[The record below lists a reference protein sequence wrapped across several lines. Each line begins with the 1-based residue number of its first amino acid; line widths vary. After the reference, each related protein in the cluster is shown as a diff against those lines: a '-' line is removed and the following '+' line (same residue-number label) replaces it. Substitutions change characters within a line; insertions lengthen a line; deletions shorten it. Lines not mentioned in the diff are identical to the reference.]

1 MSLNQVSN
9 QHLLFKSHL
18 EDCIKMRTVFQGDK
32 AIKANAKTYV
42 PKNKGVSD
50 EDYNAIIQRSVFENF
65 TEATAKGISGLIFA
79 KEPTISVPTSL
90 EILKD
95 NIDMDDNTIVD
106 LSQNIVN
113 ELMEV
118 GRCGLLIDVPNI
130 DTTGMTKPQTDALN
144 IRAFM
149 KLYKSETIINWRYE
163 SINSVNKL
171 TLLVLHE
178 VYEDWTDD
186 FTAEYKN
193 RYRVYKLI
201 KNVCNVA
208 VYEEKRVANKK
219 EKDFIAT
226 MEFKPVMA
234 NKKKINYIPFIPL
247 TYKDISIVPTK
258 PPLMDIADININY
271 YGVAVERRN
280 VIHFVGNPF
289 FMGKGINTRDDKGN
303 TLTITLGS
311 SIAQIFQEVNAD
323 MKIVETQGTGLAFN
337 ESYLNDCKVTM
348 AALGARLLVDDAKAQ
363 ISENTMQMK
372 TAGYRATIMQI
383 ANTASR
389 AITQAL
395 KIIAEWENQ
404 NPDEVKLE
412 LNTDYNLSEM
422 DAQTITALVTAWQ
435 TGAIRKEDM
444 FHKFQKGE
452 IIESGISFD
461 DYNSNLEIT
470 APTL

>member
-9 QHLLFKSHL
+9 QHSLFKSHL

-79 KEPTISVPTSL
+79 KEPTVSVPASL
-90 EILKD
+90 EILKE
-95 NIDMDDNTIVD
+95 NIDMDDNAIVD

-144 IRAFM
+144 IRAFT

-163 SINSVNKL
+163 AINSVNKL

-178 VYEDWTDD
+178 VYEDWTDR
-186 FTAEYKN
+186 FTSTLKN
-193 RYRVYKLI
+193 RYRVYSLI
-201 KNVCNVA
+201 DNICYVEVF
-208 VYEEKRVANKK
+208 EENDKTFNN
-219 EKDFIAT
+219 T
-226 MEFKPVMA
+226 MKMKQVIV
-234 NKKKINYIPFIPL
+234 KGSTINYIPFIPL
-247 TYKDISIVPTK
+247 TYKDISIIPVK
-258 PPLMDIADININY
+258 PPLMDIANINLNY

-303 TLTITLGS
+303 ALTITLGS

-337 ESYLNDCKVTM
+337 ESYLNDCKSTM
-348 AALGARLLVDDAKAQ
+348 AALGARLLVPEANAQ

-372 TAGYRATIMQI
+372 TAGYRSTIMQI

-389 AITQAL
+389 AITQSL
-395 KIIAEWENQ
+395 KIIAEWEGQ

-422 DAQTITALVTAWQ
+422 DAQTITALITAWQ
-435 TGAIRKEDM
+435 TGAIRQEDM
-444 FHKFQKGE
+444 FKKLQKGE
-452 IIESGISFD
+452 VIESDISFD
-461 DYNSNLEIT
+461 DYKSNLEVASPI
-470 APTL
+470 L

>member
-1 MSLNQVSN
+1 MSVKASN
-9 QHLLFKSHL
+9 QHLLFKEHL
-18 EDCIKMRTVFQGDK
+18 KDCIKIRMVFEGDK
-32 AIKANAKTYV
+32 AVKANAKTHF
-42 PKNKGVSD
+42 PPNEGVSD
-50 EDYNAIIQRSVFENF
+50 KTYDAIIQRSVFENF

-79 KEPTISVPTSL
+79 KEPTISLPASL
-90 EILKD
+90 ELLKD

-113 ELMEV
+113 ELIEV

-130 DTTGMTKPQTDALN
+130 DTKGMSKPQTDALN
-144 IRAFM
+144 IRAFT

-201 KNVCNVA
+201 NNVCNVA
-208 VYEEKRVANKK
+208 VYEEKDKT
-219 EKDFIAT
+219 FIAT

-234 NKKKINYIPFIPL
+234 NRKTINYIPFIPL
-247 TYKDISIVPTK
+247 TYKDISIIPVK
-258 PPLMDIADININY
+258 PPLMDIANINLNY

-289 FMGKGINTRDDKGN
+289 FMGSGINTRDDKGN
-303 TLTITLGS
+303 ALTITLGS
-311 SIAQIFQEVNAD
+311 SIAQIFQEPNAD

-337 ESYLNDCKVTM
+337 ESYLNDCKSTM
-348 AALGARLLVDDAKAQ
+348 AALGARLLVPEANAQ

-395 KIIAEWENQ
+395 KIIAEWEGQ

-435 TGAIRKEDM
+435 MGAIRQEDM
-444 FHKFQKGE
+444 FKKLQKGE
-452 IIESGISFD
+452 IIESQISFN
-461 DYNSNLEIT
+461 DYKSNLEVASPI
-470 APTL
+470 L

>member
-1 MSLNQVSN
+1 MSVNKVSN
-9 QHLLFKSHL
+9 QHLLFQSHL
-18 EDCIKMRTVFQGDK
+18 EDCIKMRTVFEGDK

-42 PKNKGVSD
+42 PKNKGVD
-50 EDYNAIIQRSVFENF
+50 IADYNAIIQRSVFENF

-79 KEPTISVPTSL
+79 KEPTISLPASL
-90 EILKD
+90 ELLKD

-144 IRAFM
+144 IRAFT

-171 TLLVLHE
+171 ALLVLHE
-178 VYEDWTDD
+178 VYEDWTDR
-186 FTAEYKN
+186 FTSTLKN
-193 RYRVYKLI
+193 RYRVYSLI
-201 KNVCNVA
+201 DNICYVEVF
-208 VYEEKRVANKK
+208 EENDKT
-219 EKDFIAT
+219 FINT
-226 MEFKPVMA
+226 MDMKPVIV
-234 NKKKINYIPFIPL
+234 KGSTINYIPFIPL
-247 TYKDISIVPTK
+247 TYKDISIIPVK
-258 PPLMDIADININY
+258 PPLMDIANINLNY

-303 TLTITLGS
+303 ALTITLGS

-337 ESYLNDCKVTM
+337 ESYLNDCKSTM
-348 AALGARLLVDDAKAQ
+348 AALGARLLVPEANAQ

-395 KIIAEWENQ
+395 KIIAEWEGTSKEQ
-404 NPDEVKLE
+404 VKEVKAE
-412 LNTDYNLSEM
+412 LNTDYSLSEM

-435 TGAIRKEDM
+435 MGAIRQEDM
-444 FHKFQKGE
+444 FKKLQKGE
-452 IIESGISFD
+452 IIESEISFD
-461 DYNSNLEIT
+461 DYKSNLEVT
-470 APTL
+470 APPL

>member
-1 MSLNQVSN
+1 MSVNKVST
-9 QHLLFKSHL
+9 QHLLFKAHI
-18 EDCIKMRTVFQGDK
+18 EDCIKMRTVFEGDK
-32 AIKANAKTYV
+32 AIKKNAETYV
-42 PKNKGVSD
+42 PKNKGVD
-50 EDYNAIIQRSVFENF
+50 KADYDAIIQRSVFENF

-79 KEPTISVPTSL
+79 KEPTISLPASL
-90 EILKD
+90 ELLKD

-144 IRAFM
+144 IRAFT

-171 TLLVLHE
+171 SLLVLHE

-186 FTAEYKN
+186 FTSEYKN

-201 KNVCNVA
+201 DNVCNVA
-208 VYEEKRVANKK
+208 VYEEKDKT
-219 EKDFIAT
+219 FIAT

-234 NKKKINYIPFIPL
+234 NRKTINYIPFISL
-247 TYKDISIVPTK
+247 TYKDISIIPVK
-258 PPLMDIADININY
+258 PPLMDIANINLNY

-303 TLTITLGS
+303 ALTITLGS
-311 SIAQIFQEVNAD
+311 SIAQIFQEPNAD

-337 ESYLNDCKVTM
+337 ESYLNDCKSTM
-348 AALGARLLVDDAKAQ
+348 AALGARLLVPEANAQ

-395 KIIAEWENQ
+395 KIIAEWEGQ
-404 NPDEVKLE
+404 NPDEVTLE

-422 DAQTITALVTAWQ
+422 DAQTITALVQAWQ
-435 TGAIRKEDM
+435 TGAIRQEDM
-444 FHKFQKGE
+444 FKKLQKGE
-452 IIESGISFD
+452 IIESEISFD
-461 DYNSNLEIT
+461 DYKNNLEVASPI
-470 APTL
+470 L

>member
-1 MSLNQVSN
+1 MSINKVNN
-9 QHLLFKSHL
+9 QHLLFKEHL
-18 EDCIKMRTVFQGDK
+18 KDCIKIRMVFEGDK
-32 AIKANAKTYV
+32 AVKANAKTHF
-42 PKNKGVSD
+42 PPNEGVSD
-50 EDYNAIIQRSVFENF
+50 KTYNAIIQRSVFENF

-79 KEPTISVPTSL
+79 KEPTISLPTSL
-90 EILKD
+90 ELLKD

-144 IRAFM
+144 IRAFT

-171 TLLVLHE
+171 ILLVLHE
-178 VYEDWTDD
+178 VYEDWTDR
-186 FTAEYKN
+186 FTSTLKN
-193 RYRVYKLI
+193 RYRVYSLI
-201 KNVCNVA
+201 DNVCYVE
-208 VYEEKRVANKK
+208 VYEQNDKVFEN
-219 EKDFIAT
+219 T
-226 MEFKPVMA
+226 MEMKLV
-234 NKKKINYIPFIPL
+234 IVRGSTLNYIPFIPL
-247 TYKDISIVPTK
+247 TYKDISIIPVK
-258 PPLMDIADININY
+258 PPLMDIANINLNY

-289 FMGKGINTRDDKGN
+289 FMGKGINTRDSAGN
-303 TLTITLGS
+303 DLTITLGS
-311 SIAQIFQEVNAD
+311 SIAQIFQEPNAD

-337 ESYLNDCKVTM
+337 ESYLNDCKSTM
-348 AALGARLLVDDAKAQ
+348 AALGARLLVPEANAQ

-395 KIIAEWENQ
+395 KIIAEWEGTSKEQ
-404 NPDEVKLE
+404 VKEVKLE

-435 TGAIRKEDM
+435 TGAIRQEDM
-444 FHKFQKGE
+444 FKKLQKGE
-452 IIESGISFD
+452 IIESGVSFE
-461 DYNSNLEIT
+461 DYQSTLEVSEPI
-470 APTL
+470 L

>member
-1 MSLNQVSN
+1 MSVNKVSN
-9 QHLLFKSHL
+9 QHLLFQSHL
-18 EDCIKMRTVFQGDK
+18 EDCIKMRTVFEGDK
-32 AIKANAKTYV
+32 AIKKNAETYV
-42 PKNKGVSD
+42 PRNKGVD
-50 EDYNAIIQRSVFENF
+50 IEDYNAIIQRSVFENF

-79 KEPTISVPTSL
+79 KEPTISLPASL
-90 EILKD
+90 ELLKE

-118 GRCGLLIDVPNI
+118 GRCGLLIDVPNV
-130 DTTGMTKPQTDALN
+130 DTREMSKPETDALN
-144 IRAFM
+144 IRAFT

-193 RYRVYKLI
+193 RYRVYRLI
-201 KNVCNVA
+201 NNVCNVA
-208 VYEEKRVANKK
+208 VYEEKDKT
-219 EKDFIAT
+219 FIAT

-234 NKKKINYIPFIPL
+234 NRKTINYIPFIPL
-247 TYKDISIVPTK
+247 TYKDISIIPVK
-258 PPLMDIADININY
+258 PPLMDIANINLNY

-289 FMGKGINTRDDKGN
+289 FMGSGINTRDDKGN
-303 TLTITLGS
+303 ALTITLGS

-337 ESYLNDCKVTM
+337 ESYLNDCKSTM
-348 AALGARLLVDDAKAQ
+348 AALGARLLVPEANAQ

-395 KIIAEWENQ
+395 KIIAEWEGQ

-435 TGAIRKEDM
+435 AGAIRQEDM
-444 FHKFQKGE
+444 FKKLQKGE
-452 IIESGISFD
+452 IIEGEISFD
-461 DYNSNLEIT
+461 DYKSNLEVSSPI
-470 APTL
+470 L

>member
-1 MSLNQVSN
+1 MSVNKVSN

-18 EDCIKMRTVFQGDK
+18 EDCIKMRTVFEGDK
-32 AIKANAKTYV
+32 AIKKNAETYV
-42 PKNKGVSD
+42 PKNKGVD
-50 EDYNAIIQRSVFENF
+50 IADYNAIIQRSVFENF

-79 KEPTISVPTSL
+79 KEPTISLPASL
-90 EILKD
+90 EPLKD

-130 DTTGMTKPQTDALN
+130 DTTGMTKPQTDDLN
-144 IRAFM
+144 IRAFT

-178 VYEDWTDD
+178 VYEDWTDR
-186 FTAEYKN
+186 FTSTLKN
-193 RYRVYKLI
+193 RYRVYSLK
-201 KNVCNVA
+201 KNVCCVE
-208 VYEEKRVANKK
+208 VFEENDKHFDSIMK
-219 EKDFIAT
+219 EKEVKVNGKT
-226 MEFKPVMA
+226 
-234 NKKKINYIPFIPL
+234 INYIPFIPL
-247 TYKDISIVPTK
+247 TYKDISIIPVK
-258 PPLMDIADININY
+258 PPLMDIANINLNY

-289 FMGKGINTRDDKGN
+289 FMGSGINTRDDKGN
-303 TLTITLGS
+303 ALTITLGS

-337 ESYLNDCKVTM
+337 ESYLKDCKSTM
-348 AALGARLLVDDAKAQ
+348 AALGARLLVPEANAQ
-363 ISENTMQMK
+363 VSENTMQMK

-383 ANTASR
+383 ANTSSR

-395 KIIAEWENQ
+395 KIIAEWEGQ

-435 TGAIRKEDM
+435 TGAIRQEDM
-444 FHKFQKGE
+444 FKKLQKGE
-452 IIESGISFD
+452 IIESDISFD
-461 DYNSNLEIT
+461 DYKSNLEI
-470 APTL
+470 ASPIL

>member
-1 MSLNQVSN
+1 MSVNKVSN
-9 QHLLFKSHL
+9 QHLLFQSHL

-50 EDYNAIIQRSVFENF
+50 DDYNAIIQRSVFENF

-79 KEPTISVPTSL
+79 KEPTISLPTSL
-90 EILKD
+90 ELLKD

-178 VYEDWTDD
+178 VYEDWTDR
-186 FTAEYKN
+186 FTSTLKN
-193 RYRVYKLI
+193 RYRVYSLI
-201 KNVCNVA
+201 DNVCYVE
-208 VYEEKRVANKK
+208 VFEENDKSFNN
-219 EKDFIAT
+219 T
-226 MEFKPVMA
+226 MDMKPVIV
-234 NKKKINYIPFIPL
+234 KGSTLNYIPFIPL
-247 TYKDISIVPTK
+247 TYKDISIIPVK
-258 PPLMDIADININY
+258 PPLMDIANINLNY

-303 TLTITLGS
+303 ALTITLGS

-337 ESYLNDCKVTM
+337 ESYLKDCKSTM
-348 AALGARLLVDDAKAQ
+348 AALGARLLVPEANAQ
-363 ISENTMQMK
+363 ISEKTTEMK

-389 AITQAL
+389 AITQAF
-395 KIIAEWENQ
+395 KIIAEWEGQ

-435 TGAIRKEDM
+435 TGAIRQEDM
-444 FHKFQKGE
+444 FKKLQKGE
-452 IIESGISFD
+452 IIESDISFD
-461 DYNSNLEIT
+461 DFKSNLEVASPI
-470 APTL
+470 L

>member
-1 MSLNQVSN
+1 MSVKVSN
-9 QHLLFKSHL
+9 QHLLFQSHF
-18 EDCIKMRTVFQGDK
+18 EDCIKMRTVFEGDK
-32 AIKANAKTYV
+32 AIKKNAETYV
-42 PKNKGVSD
+42 PKNKGVD
-50 EDYNAIIQRSVFENF
+50 IEDYNAIIQRSVFENF

-79 KEPTISVPTSL
+79 KEPTISLPASL
-90 EILKD
+90 ELLKD

-144 IRAFM
+144 IRAFT

-193 RYRVYKLI
+193 RYRVYRLI
-201 KNVCNVA
+201 NNVCNVA
-208 VYEEKRVANKK
+208 VYEEKDKT
-219 EKDFIAT
+219 FIAT

-234 NKKKINYIPFIPL
+234 NRKTINYIPFIPL
-247 TYKDISIVPTK
+247 TYKDISIIPVK
-258 PPLMDIADININY
+258 PPLMDIANINLNY

-289 FMGKGINTRDDKGN
+289 FMGSGINTRDSAGN
-303 TLTITLGS
+303 ELTITLGS
-311 SIAQIFQEVNAD
+311 SIAQIFQEPNAD
-323 MKIVETQGTGLAFN
+323 MKIVETQGTGLTFN
-337 ESYLNDCKVTM
+337 ESYLNDCKSTM
-348 AALGARLLVDDAKAQ
+348 AALGARLLVPEANSQ

-395 KIIAEWENQ
+395 KIIAEWEGQ

-435 TGAIRKEDM
+435 TGAIRQEDM
-444 FHKFQKGE
+444 FKKLQKGE
-452 IIESGISFD
+452 IIESEISFD
-461 DYNSNLEIT
+461 DFKSNLEVASPI
-470 APTL
+470 L

>member
-9 QHLLFKSHL
+9 QHLLFQSHL

-50 EDYNAIIQRSVFENF
+50 DDYNAIIQRSVFENF

-79 KEPTISVPTSL
+79 KEPTISLPASL
-90 EILKD
+90 ELLKD

-130 DTTGMTKPQTDALN
+130 DTKGMSKPQTDALN
-144 IRAFM
+144 IRAFT

-193 RYRVYKLI
+193 RYRVYRLI
-201 KNVCNVA
+201 NNVCNVA
-208 VYEEKRVANKK
+208 VYEEKDKT
-219 EKDFIAT
+219 FIAT

-234 NKKKINYIPFIPL
+234 NRKTINYIPFIPL
-247 TYKDISIVPTK
+247 TYKDISIIPVK
-258 PPLMDIADININY
+258 PPLMDIANINLNY

-303 TLTITLGS
+303 ALTITLGS
-311 SIAQIFQEVNAD
+311 SIAQIFQEPNAD

-337 ESYLNDCKVTM
+337 ESYLSDCKSTM
-348 AALGARLLVDDAKAQ
+348 AALGARLLVPEANAQ

-444 FHKFQKGE
+444 FLKFQKGE
-452 IIESGISFD
+452 IVESGISFE
-461 DYNSNLEIT
+461 DYNSNLEVT

>member
-1 MSLNQVSN
+1 MSVNKVSN
-9 QHLLFKSHL
+9 QHLLFQSHL
-18 EDCIKMRTVFQGDK
+18 EDCIKMRTVFEGDK
-32 AIKANAKTYV
+32 AIKKNAETYV
-42 PKNKGVSD
+42 PKNKGVD
-50 EDYNAIIQRSVFENF
+50 KADYDAIIQRSVFENF

-79 KEPTISVPTSL
+79 KEPTISLPASL
-90 EILKD
+90 ELLKD

-144 IRAFM
+144 IRAFT

-163 SINSVNKL
+163 AINSVNKL

-178 VYEDWTDD
+178 VYEDWTDR
-186 FTAEYKN
+186 FTSTLKN
-193 RYRVYKLI
+193 RYRVYSLI
-201 KNVCNVA
+201 DNVCYVE
-208 VYEEKRVANKK
+208 VFEENNKS
-219 EKDFIAT
+219 FINT
-226 MEFKPVMA
+226 MNIKPV
-234 NKKKINYIPFIPL
+234 IVRGSTLNYIPFISL
-247 TYKDISIVPTK
+247 TYKDISIIPVK
-258 PPLMDIADININY
+258 PPLMDIANINLNY

-303 TLTITLGS
+303 ALTITLGS
-311 SIAQIFQEVNAD
+311 SIAQIFQEPNAD
-323 MKIVETQGTGLAFN
+323 MKIVETQGTGLSFN
-337 ESYLNDCKVTM
+337 ESYLNDCKSTM
-348 AALGARLLVDDAKAQ
+348 AALGARLLVPEANAQ

-395 KIIAEWENQ
+395 KIIAEWEGQ

-422 DAQTITALVTAWQ
+422 DAQTITALVQAWQ
-435 TGAIRKEDM
+435 TGAIRQEDM
-444 FHKFQKGE
+444 FKKLQKGE
-452 IIESGISFD
+452 VIEGGVSFD
-461 DYNSNLEIT
+461 DYKSNLEVT
-470 APTL
+470 ALIL

>member
-1 MSLNQVSN
+1 MSVNKVSN
-9 QHLLFKSHL
+9 QHLLFQSHL
-18 EDCIKMRTVFQGDK
+18 DDCIKMRTVFEGDK
-32 AIKANAKTYV
+32 AIKKNAETYV
-42 PKNKGVSD
+42 PKNKGVD
-50 EDYNAIIQRSVFENF
+50 KADYNAIIQRSVFENF

-79 KEPTISVPTSL
+79 KEPTVSVPASL
-90 EILKD
+90 EILKE

-144 IRAFM
+144 IRAFT

-201 KNVCNVA
+201 NNICNVA
-208 VYEEKRVANKK
+208 VYEEKDKT
-219 EKDFIAT
+219 FIAT

-234 NKKKINYIPFIPL
+234 NRKTINYIPFIPL
-247 TYKDISIVPTK
+247 TYKNISIVPVK

-280 VIHFVGNPF
+280 VVHFVGNPF

-303 TLTITLGS
+303 ALTIALGS

-323 MKIVETQGTGLAFN
+323 MKIVETQGTGLSFN

-395 KIIAEWENQ
+395 KIIAEWEGQ
-404 NPDEVKLE
+404 NHDEVKLE

-422 DAQTITALVTAWQ
+422 DAQTITALVQAWQ
-435 TGAIRKEDM
+435 TGAIRQEDM
-444 FHKFQKGE
+444 FKKLQKGE
-452 IIESGISFD
+452 IIESEISFD
-461 DYNSNLEIT
+461 DYKSNLEV
-470 APTL
+470 ASPTL

>member
-1 MSLNQVSN
+1 MSVNKVSN
-9 QHLLFKSHL
+9 QHLLFKAHL
-18 EDCIKMRTVFQGDK
+18 EDCIKIRTVFEGDK
-32 AIKANAKTYV
+32 AIKANAETYV
-42 PKNKGVSD
+42 PKNTGVSD
-50 EDYNAIIQRSVFENF
+50 SDYNAIIQRSVFENF

-79 KEPTISVPTSL
+79 KEPTISLPASL
-90 EILKD
+90 ELLIE

-130 DTTGMTKPQTDALN
+130 DTKGMSKPQTDALN
-144 IRAFM
+144 IRAFT

-178 VYEDWTDD
+178 VYEDWTDR
-186 FTAEYKN
+186 FTSTLKN
-193 RYRVYKLI
+193 RYRVYSLI
-201 KNVCNVA
+201 DNVCYVE
-208 VYEEKRVANKK
+208 VYEQNDKVFEN
-219 EKDFIAT
+219 T
-226 MEFKPVMA
+226 MEMKLVIV
-234 NKKKINYIPFIPL
+234 KGSTLNYIPFIPL
-247 TYKDISIVPTK
+247 TYKDISIIPVK
-258 PPLMDIADININY
+258 PPLMDIANINLNY

-303 TLTITLGS
+303 ALTITLGS
-311 SIAQIFQEVNAD
+311 SIAQIFQEPNAD

-337 ESYLNDCKVTM
+337 ESYLNDCKSTM
-348 AALGARLLVDDAKAQ
+348 AALGARLLVPEANAQ

-395 KIIAEWENQ
+395 KIIAEWEGQ

-435 TGAIRKEDM
+435 TGAIRQEDM
-444 FHKFQKGE
+444 FKKLQKGE
-452 IIESGISFD
+452 IIESEISFD
-461 DYNSNLEIT
+461 DYKSNLEVSS
-470 APTL
+470 PTL

>member
-1 MSLNQVSN
+1 
-9 QHLLFKSHL
+9 
-18 EDCIKMRTVFQGDK
+18 
-32 AIKANAKTYV
+32 
-42 PKNKGVSD
+42 
-50 EDYNAIIQRSVFENF
+50 
-65 TEATAKGISGLIFA
+65 
-79 KEPTISVPTSL
+79 
-90 EILKD
+90 
-95 NIDMDDNTIVD
+95 MDDNTIVD

-144 IRAFM
+144 IRAFT

-193 RYRVYKLI
+193 RYRVYRLI
-201 KNVCNVA
+201 SNVCNVA
-208 VYEEKRVANKK
+208 VYEEKDKT
-219 EKDFIAT
+219 FIAT
-226 MEFKPVMA
+226 MAFKPVMA
-234 NKKKINYIPFIPL
+234 NRKTINYIPFIPL
-247 TYKDISIVPTK
+247 TYKDISIIPVK
-258 PPLMDIADININY
+258 PPLMDIANINFNY

-289 FMGKGINTRDDKGN
+289 FMGKGINTRDDGN
-303 TLTITLGS
+303 ALTITLGS
-311 SIAQIFQEVNAD
+311 SIAQIFQEPNAD

-337 ESYLNDCKVTM
+337 ESYLNDCKSTM
-348 AALGARLLVDDAKAQ
+348 AALGARLLVPEANAQ

-395 KIIAEWENQ
+395 KIIAEWEGQ
-404 NPDEVKLE
+404 NPDDVKLE

-435 TGAIRKEDM
+435 TGAIRQEDM
-444 FHKFQKGE
+444 FKKLQKGE
-452 IIESGISFD
+452 IIESEISFD
-461 DYNSNLEIT
+461 DFKSNLEVASPI
-470 APTL
+470 L

>member
-1 MSLNQVSN
+1 MSVNKVNN
-9 QHLLFKSHL
+9 QHLLFQEHL
-18 EDCIKMRTVFQGDK
+18 KDCKKIRMVFEGDK
-32 AIKANAKTYV
+32 AVKANAKTHF
-42 PKNKGVSD
+42 PPNDGVSD
-50 EDYNAIIQRSVFENF
+50 TTYNAIIQRSVFENF

-79 KEPTISVPTSL
+79 KEPTISLPTSL
-90 EILKD
+90 ELLKE

-130 DTTGMTKPQTDALN
+130 DTTGMTKPETDALN
-144 IRAFM
+144 IRAFS

-178 VYEDWTDD
+178 VYEDWTDR
-186 FTAEYKN
+186 FTSTLKN
-193 RYRVYKLI
+193 RYRVYSLI
-201 KNVCNVA
+201 DNVCYVE
-208 VYEEKRVANKK
+208 VFEENDKT
-219 EKDFIAT
+219 FINT
-226 MEFKPVMA
+226 MDMKPVIVRGST
-234 NKKKINYIPFIPL
+234 INYIPFIPL
-247 TYKDISIVPTK
+247 TYKDISIIPVK
-258 PPLMDIADININY
+258 PPLMDIANINLNY

-289 FMGKGINTRDDKGN
+289 FMGSGINTRDDKGN
-303 TLTITLGS
+303 ALTITLGS
-311 SIAQIFQEVNAD
+311 SIAQIFQEPNAD
-323 MKIVETQGTGLAFN
+323 IKIVETKGTGLAFN
-337 ESYLNDCKVTM
+337 ESYLNDCKSTM
-348 AALGARLLVDDAKAQ
+348 AALGARLLVPESNAQ
-363 ISENTMQMK
+363 VSEKTTEMK

-395 KIIAEWENQ
+395 KIIAEWEGQ
-404 NPDEVKLE
+404 KPDEVKLE

-435 TGAIRKEDM
+435 TGAIRQEDM
-444 FHKFQKGE
+444 FKKLQKGE
-452 IIESGISFD
+452 VIEGGVSFD
-461 DYNSNLEIT
+461 DFKNNLEVT

>member
-1 MSLNQVSN
+1 MSVKVSN
-9 QHLLFKSHL
+9 QHLLFQSHL
-18 EDCIKMRTVFQGDK
+18 EDCIKIRMVFEGDK
-32 AIKANAKTYV
+32 AVKANAKTHF
-42 PKNKGVSD
+42 PPNDGVSD
-50 EDYNAIIQRSVFENF
+50 KTYNAIIQRSVFENF

-79 KEPTISVPTSL
+79 KEPTISLPASL
-90 EILKD
+90 ELLKE

-144 IRAFM
+144 IRAFT

-178 VYEDWTDD
+178 VYEDWTDR
-186 FTAEYKN
+186 FTSTLKN
-193 RYRVYKLI
+193 RYRVYSLI
-201 KNVCNVA
+201 DNVCYVE
-208 VYEEKRVANKK
+208 VFEENDKTFNN
-219 EKDFIAT
+219 T
-226 MEFKPVMA
+226 MDIKPVIV
-234 NKKKINYIPFIPL
+234 KGSTLNYIPFIPL
-247 TYKDISIVPTK
+247 TYKDISIIPVK
-258 PPLMDIADININY
+258 PPLMDIANINLNY

-303 TLTITLGS
+303 ALTITLGS
-311 SIAQIFQEVNAD
+311 SIAQIFQEPNAD

-337 ESYLNDCKVTM
+337 ESYLNDCKSTM
-348 AALGARLLVDDAKAQ
+348 AALGARLLVPEANAQ

-395 KIIAEWENQ
+395 KIIAEWEGTSKEQ
-404 NPDEVKLE
+404 VKEVKLE

-435 TGAIRKEDM
+435 TGAIRQEDM
-444 FHKFQKGE
+444 FKKLQKGE
-452 IIESGISFD
+452 IIESEISFD
-461 DYNSNLEIT
+461 DFKNNLEVASPI
-470 APTL
+470 L

>member
-1 MSLNQVSN
+1 MSVNKVSN
-9 QHLLFKSHL
+9 QHLLFKAHL
-18 EDCIKMRTVFQGDK
+18 EDCIKMRTVFEGDK
-32 AIKANAKTYV
+32 AIKKNAETYV
-42 PKNKGVSD
+42 PKNKGVD
-50 EDYNAIIQRSVFENF
+50 IADYNAIIQRSVFENF

-79 KEPTISVPTSL
+79 KEPTISLPTSL
-90 EILKD
+90 ELLKD

-130 DTTGMTKPQTDALN
+130 DTKGMSKPQTDALN
-144 IRAFM
+144 IRAFT

-163 SINSVNKL
+163 AINSVNKL

-193 RYRVYKLI
+193 RYRVYRLI
-201 KNVCNVA
+201 NNVCNVA
-208 VYEEKRVANKK
+208 VYEEKDKT
-219 EKDFIAT
+219 FIAT
-226 MEFKPVMA
+226 MEFKPVKA
-234 NKKKINYIPFIPL
+234 NRKTINYIPFIPL
-247 TYKDISIVPTK
+247 TYKDISIIPVK
-258 PPLMDIADININY
+258 PPLMDIANINLNY

-289 FMGKGINTRDDKGN
+289 FMGKGINTRDSEGN
-303 TLTITLGS
+303 ALTITLGS
-311 SIAQIFQEVNAD
+311 SIAQIFQEPNAD

-337 ESYLNDCKVTM
+337 ESYLNDCKSTM
-348 AALGARLLVDDAKAQ
+348 AALGARLLVPEANAQ

-395 KIIAEWENQ
+395 KIIAEWEGQ

-435 TGAIRKEDM
+435 TGAIRQEDM
-444 FHKFQKGE
+444 FKKLQKGE
-452 IIESGISFD
+452 IIENEISFD
-461 DYNSNLEIT
+461 DYKSNLDN
-470 APTL
+470 ASPTL

>member
-1 MSLNQVSN
+1 MSVNKVSN
-9 QHLLFKSHL
+9 QHLLFQSHL
-18 EDCIKMRTVFQGDK
+18 EDCIKMRTVFEGDK
-32 AIKANAKTYV
+32 AIKTNAKTYV
-42 PKNKGVSD
+42 PKNTGVSD
-50 EDYNAIIQRSVFENF
+50 SDYNAIIQRSVFENF

-79 KEPTISVPTSL
+79 KEPTISLPASL
-90 EILKD
+90 ELLKE

-144 IRAFM
+144 IRAFT

-178 VYEDWTDD
+178 VYEDWTDR
-186 FTAEYKN
+186 FTSTLKN
-193 RYRVYKLI
+193 RYRVYSLI
-201 KNVCNVA
+201 DNVCYVE
-208 VYEEKRVANKK
+208 VYEQNDKVFEN
-219 EKDFIAT
+219 T
-226 MEFKPVMA
+226 MEMKLVIV
-234 NKKKINYIPFIPL
+234 KGSTLNYIPFIPL
-247 TYKDISIVPTK
+247 TYKDISIIPVK
-258 PPLMDIADININY
+258 PPLMDIANINLNY

-303 TLTITLGS
+303 ALTITLGS
-311 SIAQIFQEVNAD
+311 SIAQIFQEPNAD
-323 MKIVETQGTGLAFN
+323 MKIVETQGTGLTFN
-337 ESYLNDCKVTM
+337 ESYLNDCKSTM
-348 AALGARLLVDDAKAQ
+348 AALGARLLVPEANAQ

-395 KIIAEWENQ
+395 KIIAEWEGTSKEQ
-404 NPDEVKLE
+404 VKEVKAE

-435 TGAIRKEDM
+435 TGAIRQEDM
-444 FHKFQKGE
+444 FKKLQKGE
-452 IIESGISFD
+452 VIEAGVSFE
-461 DYNSNLEIT
+461 DYQSTLEVV
-470 APTL
+470 APIL

>member
-1 MSLNQVSN
+1 MSVNKVSN
-9 QHLLFKSHL
+9 QHLLFKAHL
-18 EDCIKMRTVFQGDK
+18 EDCIKMRTVFEGDK

-42 PKNKGVSD
+42 PKNKGVDDS
-50 EDYNAIIQRSVFENF
+50 DYNAIIQRSVFENF

-79 KEPTISVPTSL
+79 KEPRISLPASL
-90 EILKD
+90 ELLKD

-144 IRAFM
+144 IRAFT

-163 SINSVNKL
+163 AINSVNKL
-171 TLLVLHE
+171 TLLILHE
-178 VYEDWTDD
+178 VYEDWTDR
-186 FTAEYKN
+186 FTSTLKN
-193 RYRVYKLI
+193 RYRVYSLI
-201 KNVCNVA
+201 DNICYVEVF
-208 VYEEKRVANKK
+208 EENDKTFNN
-219 EKDFIAT
+219 T
-226 MEFKPVMA
+226 MKMKQVIV
-234 NKKKINYIPFIPL
+234 KGSTINYIPFIPL
-247 TYKDISIVPTK
+247 TYKDISIIPVK
-258 PPLMDIADININY
+258 PPLMDIANINLNY

-303 TLTITLGS
+303 ALTITLGS

-337 ESYLNDCKVTM
+337 ESYLNDCKSTM
-348 AALGARLLVDDAKAQ
+348 AALGARLLVPESNTQ
-363 ISENTMQMK
+363 VSENTMQMK

-395 KIIAEWENQ
+395 KIIAEWEGQ

-435 TGAIRKEDM
+435 TGAIRQEDM
-444 FHKFQKGE
+444 FKKLQKGE
-452 IIESGISFD
+452 IIESEISFD
-461 DYNSNLEIT
+461 DFKSNLDI
-470 APTL
+470 ARPNL

>member
-1 MSLNQVSN
+1 MSVNKVSN
-9 QHLLFKSHL
+9 QHLLFQSHL
-18 EDCIKMRTVFQGDK
+18 EDCIKIRMVFEGDK
-32 AIKANAKTYV
+32 AVKANAKTHF
-42 PKNKGVSD
+42 PPNEGVSD
-50 EDYNAIIQRSVFENF
+50 KTYNAIIQRSVFENF

-79 KEPTISVPTSL
+79 KEPTISLPASL
-90 EILKD
+90 ELLKD

-144 IRAFM
+144 IRAFT

-201 KNVCNVA
+201 NNVCNVA
-208 VYEEKRVANKK
+208 VYEEKDKT
-219 EKDFIAT
+219 FIAT

-234 NKKKINYIPFIPL
+234 NRKTINYIPFIPL
-247 TYKDISIVPTK
+247 TYKDISIIPVK
-258 PPLMDIADININY
+258 PPLMDIANINLNY

-289 FMGKGINTRDDKGN
+289 FMGSGINTRDSAGN
-303 TLTITLGS
+303 ELSITLGS
-311 SIAQIFQEVNAD
+311 SIAQIFQEPNAD

-337 ESYLNDCKVTM
+337 ESYLNDCKSTM
-348 AALGARLLVDDAKAQ
+348 AALGARLLVPEANAQ

-395 KIIAEWENQ
+395 KIIAEWEGQ
-404 NPDEVKLE
+404 NPNEVKLE

-435 TGAIRKEDM
+435 TGAIRQEDM
-444 FHKFQKGE
+444 FKKLQKGE
-452 IIESGISFD
+452 IIESEISFD
-461 DYNSNLEIT
+461 DFKSNLEVSSPI
-470 APTL
+470 L

>member
-1 MSLNQVSN
+1 MSVNKVSN
-9 QHLLFKSHL
+9 QHLLFQSHL
-18 EDCIKMRTVFQGDK
+18 EDCIKMRTVFEGDK
-32 AIKANAKTYV
+32 AIKKNAETYV
-42 PKNKGVSD
+42 PRNKGVD
-50 EDYNAIIQRSVFENF
+50 KADYDAIIQRSVFENF

-79 KEPTISVPTSL
+79 KEPTISLPTSL
-90 EILKD
+90 ELLKD

-144 IRAFM
+144 IRAFT

-178 VYEDWTDD
+178 VYEDWTDR
-186 FTAEYKN
+186 FTSTLKN
-193 RYRVYKLI
+193 RYRVYSLI
-201 KNVCNVA
+201 DNICYVEVF
-208 VYEEKRVANKK
+208 EENDKT
-219 EKDFIAT
+219 FINT
-226 MEFKPVMA
+226 MDQKPVIA
-234 NKKKINYIPFIPL
+234 RGGPLNYIPFIPL
-247 TYKDISIVPTK
+247 TYKDISIIPVK
-258 PPLMDIADININY
+258 PPLMDIANINLNY

-303 TLTITLGS
+303 ALTITLGS
-311 SIAQIFQEVNAD
+311 SIAQIFQEPNAD

-337 ESYLNDCKVTM
+337 ESYLNDCKSTM
-348 AALGARLLVDDAKAQ
+348 AALGARLLVPEANAQ

-395 KIIAEWENQ
+395 KIIAEWEGQ

-422 DAQTITALVTAWQ
+422 DAQTITALVQAWQ
-435 TGAIRKEDM
+435 TGAIRQEDM
-444 FHKFQKGE
+444 FKKLQKGE
-452 IIESGISFD
+452 VIEGGVSFD
-461 DYNSNLEIT
+461 DYKSNLEVT

>member
-1 MSLNQVSN
+1 MSVNKVSN
-9 QHLLFKSHL
+9 QHLLFQEHL
-18 EDCIKMRTVFQGDK
+18 KDCKKIRMVFEGDK
-32 AIKANAKTYV
+32 AVKANAKTHF
-42 PKNKGVSD
+42 PPNDGVSD
-50 EDYNAIIQRSVFENF
+50 TTYNAIIQRSVFENF

-79 KEPTISVPTSL
+79 KEPTISLPASL
-90 EILKD
+90 ELLKD

-144 IRAFM
+144 IRAFT

-178 VYEDWTDD
+178 VYEDWTDR
-186 FTAEYKN
+186 FTSTLKN
-193 RYRVYKLI
+193 RYRVYSLVD
-201 KNVCNVA
+201 NVCYVE
-208 VYEEKRVANKK
+208 VYEENDKS
-219 EKDFIAT
+219 FINT
-226 MEFKPVMA
+226 MDMKPVIVRGST
-234 NKKKINYIPFIPL
+234 INYIPFIPL
-247 TYKDISIVPTK
+247 TYKDISIIPVK
-258 PPLMDIADININY
+258 PPLMDIANINLNY

-303 TLTITLGS
+303 ALTITLGS
-311 SIAQIFQEVNAD
+311 SIAQIFQEPNAD

-337 ESYLNDCKVTM
+337 ESYLNDCKSTM
-348 AALGARLLVDDAKAQ
+348 AALGARLLVPESNAQ

-395 KIIAEWENQ
+395 KIIAEWEGQ

-422 DAQTITALVTAWQ
+422 DAQTITALVQAWQ
-435 TGAIRKEDM
+435 TGAIRQEDM
-444 FHKFQKGE
+444 FKKLQKGE
-452 IIESGISFD
+452 IIESGIIFD
-461 DYNSNLEIT
+461 DYKSNLEVT
-470 APTL
+470 SPTL

>member
-1 MSLNQVSN
+1 MSVKVSN
-9 QHLLFKSHL
+9 QHLLFQSHL
-18 EDCIKMRTVFQGDK
+18 EDCIKMRTVFEGDK

-42 PKNKGVSD
+42 PKNTGVSD
-50 EDYNAIIQRSVFENF
+50 SDYNAIIQRSVFENF

-79 KEPTISVPTSL
+79 KEPTISLPTSL
-90 EILKD
+90 ELLKE

-130 DTTGMTKPQTDALN
+130 DTAGMTKPQTDALN
-144 IRAFM
+144 IRAFT

-193 RYRVYKLI
+193 RYRVYRLI
-201 KNVCNVA
+201 NNVCNVA
-208 VYEEKRVANKK
+208 VYEEKDKT
-219 EKDFIAT
+219 FIAT

-234 NKKKINYIPFIPL
+234 NRKTINYIPFIPL
-247 TYKDISIVPTK
+247 TYKNISIIPVK
-258 PPLMDIADININY
+258 PPLMDIANINLNY

-303 TLTITLGS
+303 ALTITLGS
-311 SIAQIFQEVNAD
+311 SIAQIFQEPNAD

-337 ESYLNDCKVTM
+337 ESYLNDCKSTM
-348 AALGARLLVDDAKAQ
+348 AALGARLLVPEANAQ

-395 KIIAEWENQ
+395 KIIAEWEGQ
-404 NPDEVKLE
+404 NPNEVKLE

-435 TGAIRKEDM
+435 TGAIRQEDM
-444 FHKFQKGE
+444 FKKLQKGE
-452 IIESGISFD
+452 IIESEISFD
-461 DYNSNLEIT
+461 DFKNNLEVT
-470 APTL
+470 APPL

>member
-1 MSLNQVSN
+1 MSVNKVSN
-9 QHLLFKSHL
+9 QHLLFQSHL
-18 EDCIKMRTVFQGDK
+18 EDCIKMRTVFEGDK
-32 AIKANAKTYV
+32 AIKKNAETYI
-42 PKNKGVSD
+42 PKNKGVD
-50 EDYNAIIQRSVFENF
+50 KADYDAIIQRSVFENF

-79 KEPTISVPTSL
+79 KEPTISLPASL
-90 EILKD
+90 ELLKE

-130 DTTGMTKPQTDALN
+130 DTTGITKPQTDALN
-144 IRAFM
+144 IRAFT

-178 VYEDWTDD
+178 VYEDWTDR
-186 FTAEYKN
+186 FTSTLKN
-193 RYRVYKLI
+193 RYRVYSLI
-201 KNVCNVA
+201 DNVCYVE
-208 VYEEKRVANKK
+208 VYEQNDKVFEN
-219 EKDFIAT
+219 T
-226 MEFKPVMA
+226 MKMKLVIV
-234 NKKKINYIPFIPL
+234 KGSTLNYIPFIPL
-247 TYKDISIVPTK
+247 TYKDISIIPVK
-258 PPLMDIADININY
+258 PPLMDIANINLNY

-303 TLTITLGS
+303 ALTITLGS
-311 SIAQIFQEVNAD
+311 SIAQIFQEPNAD
-323 MKIVETQGTGLAFN
+323 MKIVETQGTGLSFN
-337 ESYLNDCKVTM
+337 ESYLNDCKSTM
-348 AALGARLLVDDAKAQ
+348 AALGARLLVPEANAQ

-395 KIIAEWENQ
+395 KIIAEWEGQ
-404 NPDEVKLE
+404 NPNDVKLE

-435 TGAIRKEDM
+435 TGAIRQEDM
-444 FHKFQKGE
+444 FKKLQKGE
-452 IIESGISFD
+452 IIESQISFD
-461 DYNSNLEIT
+461 DFKSNLEVASPI
-470 APTL
+470 L

>member
-1 MSLNQVSN
+1 MSVNKVSN
-9 QHLLFKSHL
+9 QHLLFQSHL
-18 EDCIKMRTVFQGDK
+18 EDCIKMRTVFEGDK
-32 AIKANAKTYV
+32 AIKKNAETYV
-42 PKNKGVSD
+42 PKNKGVD
-50 EDYNAIIQRSVFENF
+50 IADYNAIIQRSVFENF

-79 KEPTISVPTSL
+79 KEPTISLPTSL
-90 EILKD
+90 ELLKD

-144 IRAFM
+144 IRAFT

-178 VYEDWTDD
+178 VYEYWTDR
-186 FTAEYKN
+186 FTSTLKN
-193 RYRVYKLI
+193 RYRVYSL
-201 KNVCNVA
+201 KNNICYVEVF
-208 VYEEKRVANKK
+208 EENDKDFDSTMK
-219 EKDFIAT
+219 EKEVKVNGKT
-226 MEFKPVMA
+226 
-234 NKKKINYIPFIPL
+234 INYIPFIPL
-247 TYKDISIVPTK
+247 TYKDISIIPVK
-258 PPLMDIADININY
+258 PPLMDIANINICHF
-271 YGVAVERRN
+271 GVSVERRD
-280 VIHFVGNPF
+280 VVHFIGSPF
-289 FMGKGINTRDDKGN
+289 VMGKGINTKDSLGN
-303 TLTITLGS
+303 DLVIRLGS
-311 SIAQIFQEVNAD
+311 SVAQIFQEVNAD
-323 MKIVETQGTGLAFN
+323 MKIVETQGTGLVFTVDLIRDLKA
-337 ESYLNDCKVTM
+337 TA
-348 AALGARLLVDDAKAQ
+348 AALGARLLVDDAIAQ

-395 KIIAEWENQ
+395 KIIAEWEGTSKEQ
-404 NPDEVKLE
+404 VKEVKAE

-435 TGAIRKEDM
+435 TGAIRQEDM
-444 FHKFQKGE
+444 FKKLQKGE
-452 IIESGISFD
+452 IIESEISFD
-461 DYNSNLEIT
+461 DYKSNLEV
-470 APTL
+470 ASPNL

>member
-1 MSLNQVSN
+1 MSVNKVSN
-9 QHLLFKSHL
+9 QHLLFQSHL
-18 EDCIKMRTVFQGDK
+18 EDCIKMRTVFEGDK
-32 AIKANAKTYV
+32 AIKKNAETYV
-42 PKNKGVSD
+42 PKNKGVD
-50 EDYNAIIQRSVFENF
+50 IEDYNAIIQRSVFENF

-79 KEPTISVPTSL
+79 KEPTISLPASL
-90 EILKD
+90 ELLKE

-130 DTTGMTKPQTDALN
+130 DTTGMSKPQTDALN
-144 IRAFM
+144 IRAFT

-178 VYEDWTDD
+178 VYEYWTDD

-193 RYRVYKLI
+193 RYRVYRLI
-201 KNVCNVA
+201 NNVCNVV
-208 VYEEKRVANKK
+208 VYEEKDKT
-219 EKDFIAT
+219 FIAT
-226 MEFKPVMA
+226 MDLKPVIV
-234 NKKKINYIPFIPL
+234 KGSTLNYIPFIPL
-247 TYKDISIVPTK
+247 TYKDISIIPVK
-258 PPLMDIADININY
+258 PPLMDIANINLNY

-289 FMGKGINTRDDKGN
+289 FMGKGINTRTESGGD
-303 TLTITLGS
+303 LSITLGS
-311 SIAQIFQEVNAD
+311 SIAQIFQEPNAD

-337 ESYLNDCKVTM
+337 ESYLNDCKSTM
-348 AALGARLLVDDAKAQ
+348 AALGARLLVPEANAQ

-395 KIIAEWENQ
+395 KIIAEWEGQ

-435 TGAIRKEDM
+435 TGAIRQEDM
-444 FHKFQKGE
+444 FKKLQKGE
-452 IIESGISFD
+452 IIESEISFD
-461 DYNSNLEIT
+461 DFKSNLDISS
-470 APTL
+470 PIL

>member
-1 MSLNQVSN
+1 MSVNKVSN
-9 QHLLFKSHL
+9 QHLLFKAHL
-18 EDCIKMRTVFQGDK
+18 EDCIKMRTVFEGDK
-32 AIKANAKTYV
+32 AIKKNAETYV
-42 PKNKGVSD
+42 PKNKGVD
-50 EDYNAIIQRSVFENF
+50 KADYDAIIQRSVFENF

-79 KEPTISVPTSL
+79 KEPTISLPISL
-90 EILKD
+90 ELLKD

-130 DTTGMTKPQTDALN
+130 DTKGMSKPQTDALN
-144 IRAFM
+144 IRAFT

-193 RYRVYKLI
+193 RYRVYRLI
-201 KNVCNVA
+201 NNVCNVA
-208 VYEEKRVANKK
+208 VYEEKDKT
-219 EKDFIAT
+219 FIAT

-234 NKKKINYIPFIPL
+234 NRKTINYIPFIPL
-247 TYKDISIVPTK
+247 TYKDISIIPVK
-258 PPLMDIADININY
+258 PPLMDIANINLNY

-289 FMGKGINTRDDKGN
+289 FMGKGINTRATDGSDIS
-303 TLTITLGS
+303 ITLGS

-337 ESYLNDCKVTM
+337 ESYLNDCKSTM
-348 AALGARLLVDDAKAQ
+348 AALGARLLVPEANAQ

-395 KIIAEWENQ
+395 KIIAEWEGQ

-435 TGAIRKEDM
+435 MGAIRQEDM
-444 FHKFQKGE
+444 FKKLQKGE
-452 IIESGISFD
+452 IIESEISFD
-461 DYNSNLEIT
+461 DYKSNLEVVSPI
-470 APTL
+470 L

>member
-1 MSLNQVSN
+1 MSVNKVSN
-9 QHLLFKSHL
+9 QHLLFKAHL
-18 EDCIKMRTVFQGDK
+18 EDCIKMRTVFEGDK
-32 AIKANAKTYV
+32 AIKKNAETYV
-42 PKNKGVSD
+42 PKNKGVD
-50 EDYNAIIQRSVFENF
+50 IADYNAIIQRSVFENF

-79 KEPTISVPTSL
+79 KEPTISLPASL
-90 EILKD
+90 ELLKD

-130 DTTGMTKPQTDALN
+130 DTKGMTKPQTDALN
-144 IRAFM
+144 IRAFT

-178 VYEDWTDD
+178 VYEDWTDR
-186 FTAEYKN
+186 FTSTLKN
-193 RYRVYKLI
+193 RYRVYSLI
-201 KNVCNVA
+201 DNVCYVE
-208 VYEEKRVANKK
+208 VFEENDKS
-219 EKDFIAT
+219 FINT
-226 MEFKPVMA
+226 MDMKPVIV
-234 NKKKINYIPFIPL
+234 KGSTLNYIPFIPL
-247 TYKDISIVPTK
+247 TYKDISIIPVK
-258 PPLMDIADININY
+258 PPLMDIANINLNY

-289 FMGKGINTRDDKGN
+289 FMGKGINTRDSEGN
-303 TLTITLGS
+303 ALTITLGS

-337 ESYLNDCKVTM
+337 ESYLNDCKSTM
-348 AALGARLLVDDAKAQ
+348 AALGARLLVPEANAQ

-395 KIIAEWENQ
+395 KIIAEWEGQ

-435 TGAIRKEDM
+435 TGAIRQEDM
-444 FHKFQKGE
+444 FKKLQKGE
-452 IIESGISFD
+452 VIEAGVSFD
-461 DYNSNLEIT
+461 DYKSNLEV
-470 APTL
+470 ASPNL

>member
-1 MSLNQVSN
+1 MSVNKVSN
-9 QHLLFKSHL
+9 QHLLFQSHL
-18 EDCIKMRTVFQGDK
+18 DDCIKMRTVFEGDK
-32 AIKANAKTYV
+32 AIKKNAEIYV
-42 PKNKGVSD
+42 PKNKGVD
-50 EDYNAIIQRSVFENF
+50 KADYDAIIQRSVFENF

-79 KEPTISVPTSL
+79 KEPNISLPTSL
-90 EILKD
+90 ELLKE

-144 IRAFM
+144 IRAFT

-163 SINSVNKL
+163 SVNSVNKL

-201 KNVCNVA
+201 NNICNVA
-208 VYEEKRVANKK
+208 VYEEKDKT
-219 EKDFIAT
+219 FIAT
-226 MEFKPVMA
+226 MEFKPVIA
-234 NKKKINYIPFIPL
+234 NRKTINYIPFIPL
-247 TYKDISIVPTK
+247 TYKDISIIPVK
-258 PPLMDIADININY
+258 PPLMDIANINLNY

-303 TLTITLGS
+303 ALTITLGS
-311 SIAQIFQEVNAD
+311 SIAQIFQEPNAD

-337 ESYLNDCKVTM
+337 ESYLNDCKSTM
-348 AALGARLLVDDAKAQ
+348 AALGARLLVPEANAQ

-395 KIIAEWENQ
+395 KIIAEWEGQ
-404 NPDEVKLE
+404 NHDEAKLE

-422 DAQTITALVTAWQ
+422 DAQTITALVQAWQ
-435 TGAIRKEDM
+435 TGAIRQEDM
-444 FHKFQKGE
+444 FKKLQKGE
-452 IIESGISFD
+452 IIESQINFE
-461 DYNSNLEIT
+461 DYKSNLEVASPI
-470 APTL
+470 L

>member
-1 MSLNQVSN
+1 MSLNKVSN
-9 QHLLFKSHL
+9 QHLLFQSHL
-18 EDCIKMRTVFQGDK
+18 DDCIKMRTVFQGDK

-50 EDYNAIIQRSVFENF
+50 DDYNAIIQRSVFENF

-90 EILKD
+90 ELLKD

-144 IRAFM
+144 IRAFT

-163 SINSVNKL
+163 AINSVNKL

-178 VYEDWTDD
+178 VYEDWADD

-193 RYRVYKLI
+193 RYRVYRLI
-201 KNVCNVA
+201 NNVCNVA
-208 VYEEKRVANKK
+208 VYEEKDKT
-219 EKDFIAT
+219 FIAT

-234 NKKKINYIPFIPL
+234 NRKTINYIPFIPL
-247 TYKDISIVPTK
+247 TYKDISIIPVK

-303 TLTITLGS
+303 ALTITLGS

-337 ESYLNDCKVTM
+337 ESYLSDCKVTM
-348 AALGARLLVDDAKAQ
+348 AALGARLLVPEANAQ

-389 AITQAL
+389 GITQAL
-395 KIIAEWENQ
+395 KIIAEWEGTSKEQ
-404 NPDEVKLE
+404 IKEVKLE
-412 LNTDYNLSEM
+412 LSTDYNLSEM

-435 TGAIRKEDM
+435 TGAIRQEDM
-444 FHKFQKGE
+444 FKKLQKGE
-452 IIESGISFD
+452 VIESEISFD
-461 DYNSNLEIT
+461 DYKSNLEVASPI
-470 APTL
+470 L

>member
-18 EDCIKMRTVFQGDK
+18 DDCIKMRTVFQGDK

-42 PKNKGVSD
+42 PKNSGVSD
-50 EDYNAIIQRSVFENF
+50 DDYNAIIQRSVFENF

-79 KEPTISVPTSL
+79 KEPTISVPASL

-130 DTTGMTKPQTDALN
+130 DTTGMTRPQTDALN

-149 KLYKSETIINWRYE
+149 KLYKSETIVNWRYE

-178 VYEDWTDD
+178 VYEDWTDR
-186 FTAEYKN
+186 FTSKLKD
-193 RYRVYKLI
+193 RYRVYSLI
-201 KNVCNVA
+201 DNVCYVE
-208 VYEEKRVANKK
+208 VFEEKDKTFINTMESKPVIANKK
-219 EKDFIAT
+219 T
-226 MEFKPVMA
+226 
-234 NKKKINYIPFIPL
+234 INYIPFIPL

-289 FMGKGINTRDDKGN
+289 FMGKGINTRATDGSDIS
-303 TLTITLGS
+303 ITLGS
-311 SIAQIFQEVNAD
+311 SIAQIFQEPNAD

-452 IIESGISFD
+452 IIESGISFED
-461 DYNSNLEIT
+461 FNTNLEVT

>member
-1 MSLNQVSN
+1 MSVKVSN
-9 QHLLFKSHL
+9 QHLLFKAHL
-18 EDCIKMRTVFQGDK
+18 EDCIKIRMVFEGDK
-32 AIKANAKTYV
+32 AVKANAKTHF
-42 PKNKGVSD
+42 PPNEGVSNKT
-50 EDYNAIIQRSVFENF
+50 YNAIIQRSVFENF

-79 KEPTISVPTSL
+79 KEPTISLPTSL
-90 EILKD
+90 ELLKD

-130 DTTGMTKPQTDALN
+130 DTKGMSKPQTDALN
-144 IRAFM
+144 IRAFT
-149 KLYKSETIINWRYE
+149 KLYKSETIINWKYE
-163 SINSVNKL
+163 AINSVNKL

-186 FTAEYKN
+186 FAAEYKN
-193 RYRVYKLI
+193 RYRVYRLI
-201 KNVCNVA
+201 NNVCNVA
-208 VYEEKRVANKK
+208 VYEEKDKT
-219 EKDFIAT
+219 FIAT

-234 NKKKINYIPFIPL
+234 NRKTINYIPFIPL
-247 TYKDISIVPTK
+247 TYKDISIIPVK
-258 PPLMDIADININY
+258 PPLMDIANINLNY

-289 FMGKGINTRDDKGN
+289 FMGKGIQTKDDKGN
-303 TLTITLGS
+303 DKVITLGS
-311 SIAQIFQEVNAD
+311 SVAQIFWEKEAD

-337 ESYLNDCKVTM
+337 ESYLNDCKSTM
-348 AALGARLLVDDAKAQ
+348 AALGARLLVPEANAQ

-395 KIIAEWENQ
+395 KIIAEWEGQ

-422 DAQTITALVTAWQ
+422 DAQTITALVQAWQ
-435 TGAIRKEDM
+435 TGAIRQEDM
-444 FHKFQKGE
+444 FKKLQKGE
-452 IIESGISFD
+452 IIESEISFE
-461 DYNSNLEIT
+461 DYKSNLEVT
-470 APTL
+470 SPSL

>member
-1 MSLNQVSN
+1 MSVNKVSN
-9 QHLLFKSHL
+9 QHLLFQSHL
-18 EDCIKMRTVFQGDK
+18 EDCIKMRTVFEGDK
-32 AIKANAKTYV
+32 AIKKNAETYV
-42 PKNKGVSD
+42 PKNKGVD
-50 EDYNAIIQRSVFENF
+50 KADYNAIIQRSVFENF

-79 KEPTISVPTSL
+79 KEPTISLPTSL
-90 EILKD
+90 ELLKE

-144 IRAFM
+144 IRAFT

-163 SINSVNKL
+163 AINSVNKL

-178 VYEDWTDD
+178 VYEDWTDR
-186 FTAEYKN
+186 FTSTLKN
-193 RYRVYKLI
+193 RYRVYSLI
-201 KNVCNVA
+201 DNVCYVELF
-208 VYEEKRVANKK
+208 EENDKTFNN
-219 EKDFIAT
+219 T
-226 MEFKPVMA
+226 MDLKPVIV
-234 NKKKINYIPFIPL
+234 KGSTINYIPFIPL
-247 TYKDISIVPTK
+247 TYKDISIIPVK
-258 PPLMDIADININY
+258 PPLMDIANINLNY

-289 FMGKGINTRDDKGN
+289 FMGSGINTRDSAGN
-303 TLTITLGS
+303 ELTITLGS
-311 SIAQIFQEVNAD
+311 SIAQIFQEPNAD

-337 ESYLNDCKVTM
+337 ESYLNDCKSTM
-348 AALGARLLVDDAKAQ
+348 AALGARLLVPEANAQ

-395 KIIAEWENQ
+395 KIIAEWEGQ

-435 TGAIRKEDM
+435 TGAIRQEDM
-444 FHKFQKGE
+444 FKKLQKGE
-452 IIESGISFD
+452 IIESEISFD
-461 DYNSNLEIT
+461 VYKSNLEV
-470 APTL
+470 ASPNL

>member
-9 QHLLFKSHL
+9 QHLLFQSHL
-18 EDCIKMRTVFQGDK
+18 DDCIKMRTVFQGDK

-50 EDYNAIIQRSVFENF
+50 EDYDAIIQRSVFENF

-79 KEPTISVPTSL
+79 KEPTVSVPASL

-144 IRAFM
+144 IRAFT

-178 VYEDWTDD
+178 VYEDWTGR
-186 FTAEYKN
+186 FTSTLKN
-193 RYRVYKLI
+193 RYRVYSLI
-201 KNVCNVA
+201 DNVCYVE
-208 VYEEKRVANKK
+208 VFEENDKT
-219 EKDFIAT
+219 FINT
-226 MEFKPVMA
+226 MEAKPVIV
-234 NKKKINYIPFIPL
+234 KGSTINYIPFIPL
-247 TYKDISIVPTK
+247 TYKDISIIPVK

-303 TLTITLGS
+303 ALTITLGS

-323 MKIVETQGTGLAFN
+323 MKIVETQGTGLSFN
-337 ESYLNDCKVTM
+337 ERYLNDCKVTM

-395 KIIAEWENQ
+395 KIIAEWEGQ

-452 IIESGISFD
+452 IVESGISFE
-461 DYNSNLEIT
+461 DYNSNLEVT

>member
-1 MSLNQVSN
+1 MSVNKVSN
-9 QHLLFKSHL
+9 QHLLFQSHL
-18 EDCIKMRTVFQGDK
+18 EDCIKMRTVFEGDK

-42 PKNKGVSD
+42 PKNKGVDDS
-50 EDYNAIIQRSVFENF
+50 DYNAIIQRSVFENF

-79 KEPTISVPTSL
+79 KEPTISLPASL
-90 EILKD
+90 ELLKD

-144 IRAFM
+144 IRAFT

-193 RYRVYKLI
+193 RYRVYRLI
-201 KNVCNVA
+201 NNVCNVA
-208 VYEEKRVANKK
+208 VYEEKDKT
-219 EKDFIAT
+219 FIAT

-234 NKKKINYIPFIPL
+234 NRKTINYIPFIPL
-247 TYKDISIVPTK
+247 TYKDISIIPVK
-258 PPLMDIADININY
+258 PPLMDIANINLNY

-289 FMGKGINTRDDKGN
+289 FMGKGINTRDSEGN
-303 TLTITLGS
+303 SLTITLGS
-311 SIAQIFQEVNAD
+311 SIAQIFQEPNAD

-337 ESYLNDCKVTM
+337 ESYLNDCKSTM
-348 AALGARLLVDDAKAQ
+348 AALGARLLVPEANAQ

-444 FHKFQKGE
+444 FLKFQKGE
-452 IIESGISFD
+452 IVESGLSFE
-461 DYNSNLEIT
+461 DYNSNLEVT

>member
-1 MSLNQVSN
+1 MSVNKVSN
-9 QHLLFKSHL
+9 QHLLFRSHL
-18 EDCIKMRTVFQGDK
+18 EDCIKMRTVFEGDK
-32 AIKANAKTYV
+32 AIKKNAETYV
-42 PKNKGVSD
+42 PKNKGVDDS
-50 EDYNAIIQRSVFENF
+50 DYNAIIQRSVFENF

-79 KEPTISVPTSL
+79 KEPAISLPTSL
-90 EILKD
+90 ELLKD

-144 IRAFM
+144 IRAFT

-178 VYEDWTDD
+178 VYEDWTDR
-186 FTAEYKN
+186 FTSTLKN
-193 RYRVYKLI
+193 RYRVYSLI
-201 KNVCNVA
+201 DNVCYVE
-208 VYEEKRVANKK
+208 VFEENDKT
-219 EKDFIAT
+219 FINT
-226 MEFKPVMA
+226 MDQKPV
-234 NKKKINYIPFIPL
+234 IVRGGPLNYIPFIPL
-247 TYKDISIVPTK
+247 TYKDISIIPVK
-258 PPLMDIADININY
+258 PPLMDIANINLNY
-271 YGVAVERRN
+271 YGVAVERRD
-280 VIHFVGNPF
+280 VIHFIGSPF
-289 FMGKGINTRDDKGN
+289 VMGSGINTRGADGSE
-303 TLTITLGS
+303 LIIRMGS
-311 SIAQIFQEVNAD
+311 SVAQIFSEPTAD

-337 ESYLNDCKVTM
+337 ESYLNDCKSTM
-348 AALGARLLVDDAKAQ
+348 AALGARLLVPEANAQ

-389 AITQAL
+389 GITQAL

-435 TGAIRKEDM
+435 TGAIRQEDM
-444 FHKFQKGE
+444 FKKLQKGE
-452 IIESGISFD
+452 VIEGGVSFD
-461 DYNSNLEIT
+461 DYKSNLEVASPI
-470 APTL
+470 L

>member
-1 MSLNQVSN
+1 MSVNKVNS
-9 QHLLFKSHL
+9 QHLLFKAHL
-18 EDCIKMRTVFQGDK
+18 EDCIKMRTVFEGDK

-42 PKNKGVSD
+42 PKNTGVSD
-50 EDYNAIIQRSVFENF
+50 SDYNAIIQRSVFENF

-79 KEPTISVPTSL
+79 KEPTISLPTSL
-90 EILKD
+90 ELLID

-113 ELMEV
+113 ELMEL

-144 IRAFM
+144 IRAFT

-163 SINSVNKL
+163 AINSVNKL

-178 VYEDWTDD
+178 VYEDWTDK
-186 FTAEYKN
+186 FTSTLKN
-193 RYRVYKLI
+193 RYRVYSLI
-201 KNVCNVA
+201 DNVCYVE
-208 VYEEKRVANKK
+208 VFEENDKS
-219 EKDFIAT
+219 FINT
-226 MEFKPVMA
+226 MDMKPVIV
-234 NKKKINYIPFIPL
+234 KGSTINYIPFIPL
-247 TYKDISIVPTK
+247 TYKDISIIPVK

-289 FMGKGINTRDDKGN
+289 FMGKGINTRDSNGN
-303 TLTITLGS
+303 ELSITLGS
-311 SIAQIFQEVNAD
+311 SIAQIFQEPNAD

-337 ESYLNDCKVTM
+337 ESYLNDCKSTM
-348 AALGARLLVDDAKAQ
+348 AALGARLLVPEANAQ

-395 KIIAEWENQ
+395 KIIAEWEGQ

-435 TGAIRKEDM
+435 TGAIRQEDM
-444 FHKFQKGE
+444 FKKLQKGE
-452 IIESGISFD
+452 IIESEISFD
-461 DYNSNLEIT
+461 DFKNNLEVT
-470 APTL
+470 SPSL